1 MQFGRL
7 MTAML
12 TPFTSQGEI
21 DEAEVK
27 RLVTHLIQTGTDTI
41 VVGGTTGESPTLTA
55 EERTGLIKLVKKTA
69 AGRAQVI
76 AGTGTNSTRDTITNS
91 KEAVQAGADGLMVVT
106 PYYNKPPQNSLYEHY
121 AAIAREVDLPTLIYN
136 VPGRTSCN
144 ILPPTLVKLAAIDV
158 FFGVKEASGSLDQVS
173 EIVRTVPENFL
184 VYSGDDSLTLPM
196 MAVGAV
202 GVVSVCSHIVGAEM
216 KKMMEYFA
224 SGNTRRASQAHL
236 ELMPIFKAL
245 FVTTS
250 PIPLKWAM
258 NHLGLPSGSLRPP
271 LFPMGTSEEKVVL
284 DALQLLGKVSS

>member
-21 DEAEVK
+21 DEAEVI

-41 VVGGTTGESPTLTA
+41 VVGGTTGESPTLTS

-136 VPGRTSCN
+136 VPGRTACN

-216 KKMMEYFA
+216 KQMMEYFV
-224 SGNTRRASQAHL
+224 SGNTRQASHAHL
-236 ELMPIFKAL
+236 KLMPIFKAL

-258 NHLGLPSGSLRPP
+258 NRLGLPAGSLRPP
-271 LFPMGTSEEKVVL
+271 LFPMGATEEKVVL

>member
-1 MQFGRL
+1 MEFGRL

-12 TPFTSQGEI
+12 TPFTSQGDI
-21 DEAEVK
+21 DEGEVK
-27 RLVTHLIQTGTDTI
+27 RLVTHLIATGTDTI

-55 EERTGLIKLVKKTA
+55 DERTGLIKVVKATA
-69 AGRAQVI
+69 AGKAKVI
-76 AGTGTNSTRDTITNS
+76 AGTGTNSTRDTIANS

-106 PYYNKPPQNSLYEHY
+106 PYYNKPPQDSLYEHY
-121 AAIAREVDLPTLIYN
+121 AAIAREVDIPTLIYN
-136 VPGRTSCN
+136 VPGRTACN
-144 ILPPTLVKLAAIDV
+144 ILPRTLAKLATIDV

-173 EIVRTVPENFL
+173 EIIRTVPERFL

-216 KKMMEYFA
+216 KQMIEYFV
-224 SGNTRRASQAHL
+224 SGNTRRATKAHL
-236 ELMPIFKAL
+236 DLMPVFKAL

-258 NHLGLPSGSLRPP
+258 NHLGLPAGNLRAP
-271 LFPMGTSEEKVVL
+271 LFAMGAAEEEVVL
-284 DALQLLGKVSS
+284 DALRLLGKVTS